1 MTTTDLYGIEGQVL
15 DGQFRVDR
23 AIGEGGFSVVYRGL
37 HIGLDEPV
45 AIKCLKLQGSLQS
58 SVVDGIVRRFRD
70 ESKIHYRLSRGS
82 LHIARTIAAGTT
94 MAPATGA
101 LVPYMVLEWLEG
113 YTLAEELRARRMRGE
128 QGRSLSEV
136 IRLLDPVAEAM
147 AFAHAQGVVH
157 RDLNPSNIFVA
168 HAQGTSKL
176 KVLDFGVAK
185 IISDHAL
192 SLGPRVAT
200 IGQIRMFTP
209 AYAAPE
215 QFHDA
220 LGAIGPY
227 TDVYSFAV
235 LVVELLADRAP
246 IEGEHIGEYAD
257 HALDPSRRPTPRSMG
272 VAVGDAVEAVLA
284 RAVTVD
290 PSQRPRDIGEFWG
303 MLKNAATRDANQSRG
318 VGEIGFPSPPVMAA
332 PSARGAEVSKIT
344 AGGLPVLPDPR
355 APAPPREV
363 TDLVPDT
370 RGSGWRPQGGPAFGS
385 TMGAARAPAAPLDQT
400 READPGARGGPPR
413 KATLFQGTPAA
424 AAGPAAA
431 GPAAAGGAPAAP
443 RPAHASPLPPPP
455 LATTAASPLPPPPV
469 PGGVA
474 TNTAFADTV
483 SPGGP
488 GHSPSPSAQS
498 LHLGDTAPSAV
509 LRAAI
514 GEGKPAKPAVRW
526 YTPSL
531 DSNTPF
537 PATPPSIP
545 TPSTA
550 PPKDEAPAQ
559 PRPRRLIVIALALTV
574 ALVLAAILANYFA
587 PQ

>member
-1 MTTTDLYGIEGQVL
+1 VTTTDLYGIEGQVL

-45 AIKCLKLQGSLQS
+45 AIKCLKLQAPLAS
-58 SVVDGIVRRFRD
+58 SIVDGIVRRFRD

-113 YTLAEELRARRMRGE
+113 FTLSEELRARRMRGE
-128 QGRSLSEV
+128 QGRSLPEV

-185 IISDHAL
+185 VISDHAL

-220 LGAIGPY
+220 LGVIGPY

-235 LVVELLADRAP
+235 LVVELLADRTP

-257 HALDPSRRPTPRSMG
+257 RALDPGRRPTPRSMG

-290 PSQRPRDIGEFWG
+290 PSQRPHDIGEFWG
-303 MLKNAATRDANQSRG
+303 MLKNAATRDAHQSRG
-318 VGEIGFPSPPVMAA
+318 LGEIGFPSPPGLAA
-332 PSARGAEVSKIT
+332 PSARGADISKAT

-355 APAPPREV
+355 ALAPPRGVAE
-363 TDLVPDT
+363 LVPDT
-370 RGSGWRPQGGPAFGS
+370 RGSGWRPQAGAAFANTAGPARS
-385 TMGAARAPAAPLDQT
+385 PSAPPLDET
-400 READPGARGGPPR
+400 MEAEGRARQGPPR
-413 KATLFQGTPAA
+413 KATLFQGTPSAA
-424 AAGPAAA
+424 TAGL
-431 GPAAAGGAPAAP
+431 P
-443 RPAHASPLPPPP
+443 RTAQTSPSPLPPPLP
-455 LATTAASPLPPPPV
+455 VGGGIVSPLPPPPV
-469 PGGVA
+469 IGGA
-474 TNTAFADTV
+474 SSHTAFAATV
-483 SPGGP
+483 ANAGAPNP
-488 GHSPSPSAQS
+488 RHSPSAQS
-498 LHLGDTAPSAV
+498 LHLGDTSPSAV
-509 LRAAI
+509 HRAALP
-514 GEGKPAKPAVRW
+514 EAKPVKPAARW

-531 DSNTPF
+531 EGNTPF
-537 PATPPSIP
+537 PATPPSFP
-545 TPSTA
+545 TPPSA
-550 PPKDEAPAQ
+550 IEEPAKK
-559 PRPRRLIVIALALTV
+559 PRTRLMIVLALVLTV
-574 ALVLAAILANYFA
+574 ALVLAAVIANHLS

>member
-1 MTTTDLYGIEGQVL
+1 VTTTDLYGIEGQVL

-45 AIKCLKLQGSLQS
+45 AIKCLKLPTQLQS

-113 YTLAEELRARRMRGE
+113 FTLAEELRARRMRGE
-128 QGRSLSEV
+128 SGRSLQEV

-168 HAQGTSKL
+168 HAQGTAKL

-185 IISDHAL
+185 VISDHAL

-220 LGAIGPY
+220 LGIIGPY

-235 LVVELLADRAP
+235 LLVELLADRAP
-246 IEGEHIGEYAD
+246 IDGEHIGEYAD
-257 HALDPSRRPTPRSMG
+257 KALDPVHRPTPRSLG
-272 VAVGDAVEAVLA
+272 IPIGDAVEAVLA

-318 VGEIGFPSPPVMAA
+318 AGEFGFPQPPVMAA
-332 PSARGAEVSKIT
+332 PSARGVTLSKNT
-344 AGGLPVLPDPR
+344 AGGLPGMPDPVATR
-355 APAPPREV
+355 PSPLPAGPSAPAFVAAAPV
-363 TDLVPDT
+363 ADLVPDT
-370 RGSGWRPQGGPAFGS
+370 RGPGWRPQAGAAFANTVGP
-385 TMGAARAPAAPLDQT
+385 ARAPSSPALDPT
-400 READPGARGGPPR
+400 MEADAAGRTGPPR
-413 KATLFQGTPAA
+413 KATLFQGTPAMGGSA
-424 AAGPAAA
+424 AVAPKPA
-431 GPAAAGGAPAAP
+431 PTI
-443 RPAHASPLPPPP
+443 ASPLPPPP
-455 LATTAASPLPPPPV
+455 MGSPLPPPP
-469 PGGVA
+469 GGVVSH
-474 TNTAFADTV
+474 TALASTV
-483 SPGGP
+483 ASPAAAEP
-488 GHSPSPSAQS
+488 LPPMPASP
-498 LHLGDTAPSAV
+498 HLGDTAPSAV
-509 LRAAI
+509 LRAAM
-514 GEGKPAKPAVRW
+514 GGPQAVKPAARW

-531 DSNTPF
+531 EGNTPF
-537 PATPPSIP
+537 PMTPPSIP
-545 TPSTA
+545 TPSA
-550 PPKDEAPAQ
+550 PPSKEPTKKPK
-559 PRPRRLIVIALALTV
+559 PRLMIVLALVLTI
-574 ALVLAAILANYFA
+574 ALVLAAVLASYFS

>member
-1 MTTTDLYGIEGQVL
+1 VTTTDLYGIEGQVL

-45 AIKCLKLQGSLQS
+45 AIKCLKLQAPLQS

-113 YTLAEELRARRMRGE
+113 YTLAEELRARRHRGE
-128 QGRSLSEV
+128 MGRTLPEV
-136 IRLLDPVAEAM
+136 IRLLDPVADAM

-168 HAQGTSKL
+168 HHQGSSKL

-185 IISDHAL
+185 VISDHAL

-220 LGAIGPY
+220 LGAIGPH

-257 HALDPSRRPTPRSMG
+257 RALDPGRRPTPRSMG

-318 VGEIGFPSPPVMAA
+318 VGEIGFPKPPVMTA
-332 PSARGAEVSKIT
+332 PSARGADLGKIT
-344 AGGLPVLPDPR
+344 AGGLPILPDHAHVPR
-355 APAPPREV
+355 ATPRDV
-363 TDLVPDT
+363 GDLVPDT
-370 RGSGWRPQGGPAFGS
+370 RGGGWRPQSGPVFANTVGTGRSPSGPALDE
-385 TMGAARAPAAPLDQT
+385 TM
-400 READPGARGGPPR
+400 EADPGQRTGPPR

-424 AAGPAAA
+424 AAG
-431 GPAAAGGAPAAP
+431 GAAGGP
-443 RPAHASPLPPPP
+443 RPTPTVISPLPPHP
-455 LATTAASPLPPPPV
+455 LAG
-469 PGGVA
+469 GGVA
-474 TNTAFADTV
+474 SNTAFAATMAT
-483 SPGGP
+483 PGPAGQAP
-488 GHSPSPSAQS
+488 VAPN
-498 LHLGDTAPSAV
+498 LHLGDTSPSAV
-509 LRAAI
+509 HQSPLPQAQGARQAA
-514 GEGKPAKPAVRW
+514 RW
-526 YTPSL
+526 YTPSIEG
-531 DSNTPF
+531 NTPF
-537 PATPPSIP
+537 PATPPSVP
-545 TPSTA
+545 TPPSA
-550 PPKDEAPAQ
+550 KDEPSNKQ
-559 PRPRRLIVIALALTV
+559 KTRLLIVLALVLTV
-574 ALVLAAILANYFA
+574 ALVLAAVIANHLS

>member
-45 AIKCLKLQGSLQS
+45 AIKCLKLQTPLQS
-58 SVVDGIVRRFRD
+58 AVVDGIVRRFRD

-113 YTLAEELRARRMRGE
+113 YTLSEELRARRHRGE
-128 QGRSLSEV
+128 RGRTLQEV
-136 IRLLDPVAEAM
+136 IRLLDPVADAM

-168 HAQGTSKL
+168 HSQGSSKL

-185 IISDHAL
+185 VISDHAL

-220 LGAIGPY
+220 LGAIGPH

-257 HALDPSRRPTPRSMG
+257 RALDPGHRPTPRAMG
-272 VAVGDAVEAVLA
+272 VHVGDAVEAVLS

-303 MLKNAATRDANQSRG
+303 MLKNAATRDAHQHRG
-318 VGEIGFPSPPVMAA
+318 VGEFGFPTPPAMAA
-332 PSARGAEVSKIT
+332 PSARGVDLGNVT
-344 AGGLPVLPDPR
+344 AGHLPVVPEPV
-355 APAPPREV
+355 AAPPRDAA
-363 TDLVPDT
+363 DLVPDT
-370 RGSGWRPQGGPAFGS
+370 RGSGWRPQAGDRFAN
-385 TMGAARAPAAPLDQT
+385 TAGAARSPGGLGLDAT
-400 READPGARGGPPR
+400 MEAQERQGPPR

-424 AAGPAAA
+424 VAGAQKGAHPAV
-431 GPAAAGGAPAAP
+431 
-443 RPAHASPLPPPP
+443 SPLPPPP
-455 LATTAASPLPPPPV
+455 I
-469 PGGVA
+469 GGISS
-474 TNTAFADTV
+474 NTAFAATMAT
-483 SPGGP
+483 PG
-488 GHSPSPSAQS
+488 SPSPPQAPTTAS

-509 LRAAI
+509 LRSPLPQ
-514 GEGKPAKPAVRW
+514 GSGVKPAARW

-531 DSNTPF
+531 EGNTPF
-537 PATPPSIP
+537 PQTPPSIP
-545 TPSTA
+545 TPPAAVS
-550 PPKDEAPAQ
+550 EAPAK
-559 PRPRRLIVIALALTV
+559 PRPRRFILVAMALTV
-574 ALVLAAILANYFA
+574 ALVLAAVIANYVA

>member
-1 MTTTDLYGIEGQVL
+1 MPLLALQSKPGCPIWRLCVYSRRVTTTDLYGIEGQVL

-45 AIKCLKLQGSLQS
+45 AIKCLKLQAPLAS

-113 YTLAEELRARRMRGE
+113 FTLSEELRARRMRGE
-128 QGRSLSEV
+128 KGRTLPEV

-185 IISDHAL
+185 VISDHAL

-235 LVVELLADRAP
+235 LVVELLADRTP

-257 HALDPSRRPTPRSMG
+257 RALDPGRRPTPRSMG

-290 PSQRPRDIGEFWG
+290 PSQRPHDIGEFWG

-318 VGEIGFPSPPVMAA
+318 AGEVGYPQPPGMAA
-332 PSARGAEVSKIT
+332 PSARGAELPKVT
-344 AGGLPVLPDPR
+344 AGGLPVLPDLR
-355 APAPPREV
+355 RSAPPRQVAE
-363 TDLVPDT
+363 LVPDT
-370 RGSGWRPQGGPAFGS
+370 RGGGWRPQAGAAFAD
-385 TMGAARAPAAPLDQT
+385 TMGSARSPSAPAPNAN
-400 READPGARGGPPR
+400 READARAREGPPR

-424 AAGPAAA
+424 AGSPKAGQ
-431 GPAAAGGAPAAP
+431 
-443 RPAHASPLPPPP
+443 
-455 LATTAASPLPPPPV
+455 TAASPLPPPPV
-469 PGGVA
+469 MGGIA
-474 TNTAFADTV
+474 SHTAFAATV
-483 SPGGP
+483 ANTGAPNPQQSPLP
-488 GHSPSPSAQS
+488 QN
-498 LHLGDTAPSAV
+498 LHLGDTSPSAV
-509 LRAAI
+509 LRTAI
-514 GEGKPAKPAVRW
+514 EGKPTNPAARW

-537 PATPPSIP
+537 PATPSSFP
-545 TPSTA
+545 TPPSV
-550 PPKDEAPAQ
+550 KDE
-559 PRPRRLIVIALALTV
+559 PRANKPKTRLFIVLALTLTV
-574 ALVLAAILANYFA
+574 ALVLAAVLANHFS

>member
-1 MTTTDLYGIEGQVL
+1 VTTADLYGIEGQVL

-45 AIKCLKLQGSLQS
+45 AIKCLKLQTPLQS
-58 SVVDGIVRRFRD
+58 AVVDGIVRRFRD

-113 YTLAEELRARRMRGE
+113 YTLSEELRARRHRGE
-128 QGRSLSEV
+128 TGRSLQEV
-136 IRLLDPVAEAM
+136 IRLLDPVADAM

-168 HAQGTSKL
+168 HTQGTSKL

-185 IISDHAL
+185 VISDHAL

-220 LGAIGPY
+220 LGAIGPH

-257 HALDPSRRPTPRSMG
+257 RALDPGRRPTPRSMG
-272 VAVGDAVEAVLA
+272 VHVGDAVEAVLA
-284 RAVTVD
+284 RSVTVD

-303 MLKNAATRDANQSRG
+303 MLKNAATRDAHHSRG
-318 VGEIGFPSPPVMAA
+318 LGEIGHPTPPAMAA
-332 PSARGAEVSKIT
+332 PSARGTDMGKVTAGHLPIAAEAVIT
-344 AGGLPVLPDPR
+344 AS
-355 APAPPREV
+355 PREAL
-363 TDLVPDT
+363 DLVPDT
-370 RGSGWRPQGGPAFGS
+370 RGSGWRPQAGDRHANTAGPGRSPGGLALDA
-385 TMGAARAPAAPLDQT
+385 TMDSPDRA
-400 READPGARGGPPR
+400 GPPR

-424 AAGPAAA
+424 V
-431 GPAAAGGAPAAP
+431 AGGASKAGQTAATP
-443 RPAHASPLPPPP
+443 LPPSPIVGGISSQTAFAATMATPGSPSPAHAPPAP
-455 LATTAASPLPPPPV
+455 
-469 PGGVA
+469 
-474 TNTAFADTV
+474 
-483 SPGGP
+483 
-488 GHSPSPSAQS
+488 S

-509 LRAAI
+509 LRSPLPQAP
-514 GEGKPAKPAVRW
+514 GAKPAARW

-531 DSNTPF
+531 EGNTPF
-537 PATPPSIP
+537 PMTPPSIP
-545 TPSTA
+545 TPLSPEPVA
-550 PPKDEAPAQ
+550 QKNPK
-559 PRPRRLIVIALALTV
+559 PRRMIILALALTV
-574 ALVLAAILANYFA
+574 ALVLAAVIANYVA

>member
-1 MTTTDLYGIEGQVL
+1 
-15 DGQFRVDR
+15 
-23 AIGEGGFSVVYRGL
+23 
-37 HIGLDEPV
+37 
-45 AIKCLKLQGSLQS
+45 
-58 SVVDGIVRRFRD
+58 
-70 ESKIHYRLSRGS
+70 
-82 LHIARTIAAGTT
+82 

-113 YTLAEELRARRMRGE
+113 FTLSEELRARRMRGE
-128 QGRSLSEV
+128 NGRTLAEV
-136 IRLLDPVAEAM
+136 IRLLDPVADAM

-168 HAQGTSKL
+168 HAQGSSKL

-185 IISDHAL
+185 VISDHAL

-257 HALDPSRRPTPRSMG
+257 RALDPERRPTPRSMG
-272 VAVGDAVEAVLA
+272 VVVGDAVEAVLA

-303 MLKNAATRDANQSRG
+303 MLKNAATRDAHQSRSL
-318 VGEIGFPSPPVMAA
+318 GEVGFPQPAGMAA
-332 PSARGAEVSKIT
+332 PSARGAQVAKVT
-344 AGGLPVLPDPR
+344 AGGIPVPPVPR
-355 APAPPREV
+355 GAPPQRET

-370 RGSGWRPQGGPAFGS
+370 RGSGWRPQAGLAFANTAGPRRSPTPPAFDA
-385 TMGAARAPAAPLDQT
+385 TIEQEPEVRQ
-400 READPGARGGPPR
+400 GPPR

-424 AAGPAAA
+424 ATAGSPRAA
-431 GPAAAGGAPAAP
+431 
-443 RPAHASPLPPPP
+443 HTSSPLPPPP
-455 LATTAASPLPPPPV
+455 PAMGVVSPLPPPMA
-469 PGGVA
+469 GGIA
-474 TNTAFADTV
+474 SHTAFASTLAT
-483 SPGGP
+483 PGAAGP
-488 GHSPSPSAQS
+488 QQSPSAQS

-509 LRAAI
+509 HRAAMP
-514 GEGKPAKPAVRW
+514 EGRPAKAAARW

-531 DSNTPF
+531 EGNTPF

-545 TPSTA
+545 TPPS
-550 PPKDEAPAQ
+550 AQ
-559 PRPRRLIVIALALTV
+559 EETPQKPRTRLLIVLAMGLTV
-574 ALVLAAILANYFA
+574 ALVLAAVLANYLS

>member
-1 MTTTDLYGIEGQVL
+1 VYSRRVTTADLYGIEGQVL

-37 HIGLDEPV
+37 HIGLDAPV
-45 AIKCLKLQGSLQS
+45 AIKCLKLQTPMQS
-58 SVVDGIVRRFRD
+58 AVVDGIVRRFRD

-113 YTLAEELRARRMRGE
+113 FTLSEELRARRHRGE
-128 QGRSLSEV
+128 TGRTLQEV
-136 IRLLDPVAEAM
+136 IRLLDPVADAM

-168 HAQGTSKL
+168 HSQGSSKL

-185 IISDHAL
+185 VISDHAL

-220 LGAIGPY
+220 LGAIGPQ

-257 HALDPSRRPTPRSMG
+257 RALDPGRRPTPRAMG
-272 VAVGDAVEAVLA
+272 VHVGDAVEAVLA

-303 MLKNAATRDANQSRG
+303 MLKNAATRDAQQSRG
-318 VGEIGFPSPPVMAA
+318 VGEIGFPTPPAMAA
-332 PSARGAEVSKIT
+332 PSARGADLSKVT
-344 AGGLPVLPDPR
+344 AGGLPVLPEPVF
-355 APAPPREV
+355 APREPV
-363 TDLVPDT
+363 DLVPNT
-370 RGSGWRPQGGPAFGS
+370 GATGWRPQEGDRFANTAGPARPL
-385 TMGAARAPAAPLDQT
+385 TTPPPAET
-400 READPGARGGPPR
+400 IEAQERTGPPR

-424 AAGPAAA
+424 AAG
-431 GPAAAGGAPAAP
+431 GAPKPLHPGPSPLPRPPMGGGISSSSAFAATMATP
-443 RPAHASPLPPPP
+443 GSPGPAHA
-455 LATTAASPLPPPPV
+455 
-469 PGGVA
+469 
-474 TNTAFADTV
+474 
-483 SPGGP
+483 
-488 GHSPSPSAQS
+488 PSAPS

-509 LRAAI
+509 LRSPLPQAP
-514 GEGKPAKPAVRW
+514 GAKPAARW
-526 YTPSL
+526 FTPSL
-531 DSNTPF
+531 EGNTPF

-545 TPSTA
+545 TPPSMA
-550 PPKDEAPAQ
+550 PEPVNQPK
-559 PRPRRLIVIALALTV
+559 PRRMIILALALTV
-574 ALVLAAILANYFA
+574 ALVLAAVIANYVA